1 MKRTVLPSIHS
12 RPETSVPEEGK
23 SNHRR
28 SSIISSNCCKTKKD
42 NNERG
47 NGDHGRYCSRS
58 MSKKNKWF
66 QNNQKSCNVSSKRPM
81 TSPCNMINCS
91 NRRRERSTHYRG
103 SIQKQNRRLSRKEN
117 NFRVINKNVSN
128 GSSQQS
134 IEKKQQQRNN
144 NCKKS
149 QNNTRGVCHV
159 EGLKKNSVS
168 DEEAEQIQC
177 NDVTHK
183 IVFHEN
189 TEVKCNN
196 NKELERAYA
205 YSLNRIM
212 RSAFERHMSKFVFV

>member
-23 SNHRR
+23 SKHRR

-47 NGDHGRYCSRS
+47 KGDHGRYCSRS

-66 QNNQKSCNVSSKRPM
+66 QNNHKSSNVSSKRPM
-81 TSPCNMINCS
+81 TSPCNMINCN
-91 NRRRERSTHYRG
+91 NRRRDRSTHHRG

-117 NFRVINKNVSN
+117 NYRVINKNVSN

-144 NCKKS
+144 IFSKKS

-183 IVFHEN
+183 IVFYE
-189 TEVKCNN
+189 